1 MGRVLND
8 LGQVDNGRLPEM
20 VYRLLSEGGSAG
32 LRVVITGDK
41 TTLSRLTNY
50 VTDRLVLP
58 MTDPNDLIVAGVPKG
73 AMPASPP
80 PGAWRR
86 GPGRCRGP
94 GRLRRQRSGR
104 RRAER
109 GPGRADP
116 RGGRRG
122 RGGRVPGRQPAAAA
136 GGCPAGPIGWA
147 QAGQLPAAARRM
159 PQPLVAV
166 GGDELTRLGADLARF
181 PGFAIAGPPLSG
193 RSTALL
199 VIAESLLAAG
209 TSVVGLALRESPLR
223 TLEGRWGV
231 LGTSTSANPDPLAA
245 RRMLE
250 AASGPLAVLV
260 DDAEALHQVPVAD
273 LLALVPVEGRGR
285 GHALVV
291 GGIPGELLR
300 TQRGFTAAARQFRRS
315 GLLLTPEAHQLGQE
329 LFGTPLPRSAVF
341 DRPPGRGYLIRAGQ
355 TTLVQVPEPP
365 VG

>member
-1 MGRVLND
+1 MLIREAVGAD
-8 LGQVDNGRLPEM
+8 
-20 VYRLLSEGGSAG
+20 GGAAFQDGSPRP
-32 LRVVITGDK
+32 LRVD
-41 TTLSRLTNY
+41 
-50 VTDRLVLP
+50 VLP
-58 MTDPNDLIVAGVPKG
+58 A
-73 AMPASPP
+73 
-80 PGAWRR
+80 R
-86 GPGRCRGP
+86 
-94 GRLRRQRSGR
+94 
-104 RRAER
+104 
-109 GPGRADP
+109 
-116 RGGRRG
+116 
-122 RGGRVPGRQPAAAA
+122 
-136 GGCPAGPIGWA
+136 IGWA
-147 QAGQLPAAARRM
+147 QAGQLPAAAGG
-159 PQPLVAV
+159 PLQPLVAV

-209 TSVVGLALRESPLR
+209 TSVVGFAPRESPLR
-223 TLEGRWGV
+223 TLEGRAGV
-231 LGTSTSANPDPLAA
+231 LGMFTSANPDPLAA

-273 LLALVPVEGRGR
+273 LLAQVPVEGRGR

-300 TQRGFTAAARQFRRS
+300 TQRGFTAAARQFRS